1 MKRLHLILALVFCFQ
16 MNLFSQT
23 NWVKDASNP
32 VLKRGAV
39 FANLPNDIIAI
50 SDPWV
55 EKDGATYKI

>member
-1 MKRLHLILALVFCFQ
+1 